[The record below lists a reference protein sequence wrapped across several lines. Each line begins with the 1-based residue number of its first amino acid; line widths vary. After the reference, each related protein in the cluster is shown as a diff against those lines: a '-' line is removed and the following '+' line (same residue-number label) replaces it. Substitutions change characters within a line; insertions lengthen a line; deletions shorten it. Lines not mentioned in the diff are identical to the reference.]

1 MFHTNLVCVSYKCNW
16 HKANYIAHINDHIS
30 FFERSSVYVHVC
42 RYVSGYAYMC
52 VEARNQPWVL
62 NAVLQWFLRQGLWFL
77 LGTLIGVGSM
87 ASESPRQVY
96 RFASIIPVFQDPAN
110 TCSFFMCVLESK
122 LRVCCMS
129 PKCYTDYD
137 PPRLSLNFDEWWMN
151 PQTWN
156 QHLWGWPQA
165 YFRLRCHAL
174 LMTLHYL
181 LSQVTMDSSNLWL
194 DVVLFFSSWRSLK
207 KCSAQHWCSL
217 FISLFKHLLPLFQK
231 QFSGGQGKKGKKQ
244 CSV

>member
-1 MFHTNLVCVSYKCNW
+1 MQVCVRIC
-16 HKANYIAHINDHIS
+16 I
-30 FFERSSVYVHVC
+30 HVC
-42 RYVSGYAYMC
+42 WGQKSTLSLKWC
-52 VEARNQPWVL
+52 S
-62 NAVLQWFLRQGLWFL
+62 
-77 LGTLIGVGSM
+77 TLIFETGPLIFTWDSDWSRIDGQWVPQAG
-87 ASESPRQVY
+87 
-96 RFASIIPVFQDPAN
+96 IPICLHNP
-110 TCSFFMCVLESK
+110 SFFMCVLESK
-122 LRVCCMS
+122 FSFCCMS

-137 PPRLSLNFDEWWMN
+137 LPWLSLNFDEWWMN

-207 KCSAQHWCSL
+207 KKCSAQHWCSL

-231 QFSGGQGKKGKKQ
+231 QFSGGQGKNKGN
-244 CSV
+244 SVQYRILWWIEWECPPPPCNQWLICFCA